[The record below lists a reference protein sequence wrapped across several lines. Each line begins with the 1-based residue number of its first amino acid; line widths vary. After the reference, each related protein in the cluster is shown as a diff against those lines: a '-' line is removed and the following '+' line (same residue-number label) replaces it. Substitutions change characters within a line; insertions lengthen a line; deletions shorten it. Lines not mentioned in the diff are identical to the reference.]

1 MDEICEADGG
11 SYLALYKENFERP
24 LIEATKAFYA
34 GESDR
39 LFSEGSFF
47 EFTNYVSEA
56 RRVTTNNI
64 NACTDIG

>member
-1 MDEICEADGG
+1 VELDQVDEISEAEAD
-11 SYLALYKENFERP
+11 SCLALYKENFERP

-39 LFSEGSFF
+39 LFSEGSFI

-56 RRVTTNNI
+56 R
-64 NACTDIG
+64 A

>member
-1 MDEICEADGG
+1 MDEISEAEAD
-11 SYLALYKENFERP
+11 SCLALYKENFERP

-39 LFSEGSFF
+39 LFSEGSFI

-56 RRVTTNNI
+56 R
-64 NACTDIG
+64 A